1 MIVYFKAYYRKGLVK
16 KLISDFFDK
25 RFSEATTLS
34 LLSCVLLAKLA
45 RNDIKSESIKNCF
58 KKSRFNRVNQNEQG
72 QEHEER
78 EEHETANDH
87 LQTYALLAN
96 TEVGTF
102 SEFVNADNSLTI
114 SNQLNLELINKHIL
128 NEIQQYNDEY
138 DSETETDELQES
150 TVSVTINHVKKS
162 IEIIKNYILNNEN
175 SNKNLILI
183 DQLEISITENHLK
196 KSKQSL
202 ISNYFRKSSE

>member
-1 MIVYFKAYYRKGLVK
+1 MKQQNRNILMFIDNCSCHHEVKLSNVKLLFFPQNTTSVLQPMDKGVIAYFKAYYRKGLVK

-45 RNDIKSESIKNCF
+45 WNDIKSETIKNCF
-58 KKSRFNRVNQNEQG
+58 KKSGFNRVNQNEQG

-87 LQTYALLAN
+87 LQTYALLTN

-114 SNQLNLELINKHIL
+114 SNQLNLELINKYIL
-128 NEIQQYNDEY
+128 NEIQQHNDEY
-138 DSETETDELQES
+138 DSETQ
-150 TVSVTINHVKKS
+150 N
-162 IEIIKNYILNNEN
+162 
-175 SNKNLILI
+175 
-183 DQLEISITENHLK
+183 
-196 KSKQSL
+196 
-202 ISNYFRKSSE
+202 